1 MNTLRW
7 FFTRI
12 LLPACLCFTVLCFT
26 FTVILGT
33 SDTRMKLPTINLGN
47 LTQIF
52 VFSLIFAASWQLFAI
67 KKLPFWLTLILHF
80 VVFLSDIAV
89 VFFLIGGHYET
100 PANALLLLTAV
111 AIVYGIAAAV
121 VLPIR
126 LIRKKKENAAKPYQ
140 RQF

>member
-1 MNTLRW
+1 MRW

-52 VFSLIFAASWQLFAI
+52 VFSLIFAASWQLFAV
-67 KKLPFWLTLILHF
+67 KKLPFWLAFVLHF
-80 VVFLSDIAV
+80 LLFLTDIAV

-100 PANALLLLTAV
+100 PGNALLLLLLIAV
-111 AIVYGIAAAV
+111 VYLMIAAV
-121 VLPIR
+121 ILPIR
-126 LIRKKKENAAKPYQ
+126 FFRKKKENGEKTYK